1 MRVRQML
8 QGAVGPRGQMEA
20 ELWGNKVVL
29 ASLDLL
35 GLGYQQL
42 GHHHGCQDFY
52 VTGALQ
58 PSRDSKRGRAS
69 SETKGA
75 PARFLQQEVLTR
87 KEDQGRAQASEGRA
101 HTPRCICPEKG
112 DI

>member
-20 ELWGNKVVL
+20 ELWGSKVVL

-58 PSRDSKRGRAS
+58 PSRDSKRGRLAVRPR
-69 SETKGA
+69 E
-75 PARFLQQEVLTR
+75 LQQDSYSR
-87 KEDQGRAQASEGRA
+87 
-101 HTPRCICPEKG
+101 RC
-112 DI
+112 